1 MIELRGLS
9 KSYDGGAVFAVKDV
23 SLTVKDGKTL
33 VLLGSSGSGKTTVL
47 KMINRLIEPTSGSIS
62 VDGRDVMSQELVALR
77 RSIGYVF
84 QRVGLFPHMTV
95 EENVAVGLRLLGRPE
110 GERLRR
116 ARELLELV
124 ELPPDLYARRFP
136 SELSGGQAQ
145 RVGVARALAT
155 DPAYLLMDEPFG
167 ALDEVTRVTLR
178 AALKGLRAR
187 LGKTIIFVTHDIFE
201 ALDLGDE
208 IGVMHKGALEQLGS
222 GAELIRSPA
231 TVLRMIG
238 SRAYSVSAISAGGTP
253 IERTRPSSGR
263 AGSAASSTI
272 RKASIARL
280 GTVCST
286 PAVPRT
292 NPSRRGRR
300 RASTPSGR
308 PRRQASATDSAVRPT
323 CSPSLSHSSARCATR
338 NSVMRAGVR
347 PACGRA
353 ARRTASRGFG
363 SGPRRSPTAPAFPYA

>member
-9 KSYDGGAVFAVKDV
+9 KSYDDGASFAVKDV

-47 KMINRLIEPTSGSIS
+47 KMINRLIEPTSGSVF
-62 VDGRDVMSQELVALR
+62 VDGRDVQSHELVALR

-95 EENVAVGLRLLGRPE
+95 EENVAVGPRLLGRPE

-124 ELPPDLYARRFP
+124 ELPPDLYARRYP
-136 SELSGGQAQ
+136 AELSGGQAQ

-155 DPAYLLMDEPFG
+155 DPQYLLMDEPFG
-167 ALDEVTRVTLR
+167 ALDEVTRAALR
-178 AALKGLRAR
+178 AALKSLRAR

-208 IGVMHKGALEQLGS
+208 IGVMHQGALAQLGS

-231 TVLRMIG
+231 TPFVEQLFRKPAELLR
-238 SRAYSVSAISAGGTP
+238 A
-253 IERTRPSSGR
+253 
-263 AGSAASSTI
+263 
-272 RKASIARL
+272 
-280 GTVCST
+280 
-286 PAVPRT
+286 
-292 NPSRRGRR
+292 
-300 RASTPSGR
+300 
-308 PRRQASATDSAVRPT
+308 
-323 CSPSLSHSSARCATR
+323 
-338 NSVMRAGVR
+338 
-347 PACGRA
+347 
-353 ARRTASRGFG
+353 
-363 SGPRRSPTAPAFPYA
+363 